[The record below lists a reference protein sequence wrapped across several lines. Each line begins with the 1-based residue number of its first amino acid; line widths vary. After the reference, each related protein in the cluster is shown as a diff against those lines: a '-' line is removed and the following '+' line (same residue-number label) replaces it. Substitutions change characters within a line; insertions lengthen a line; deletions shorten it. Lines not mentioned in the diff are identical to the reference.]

1 MSLTLNRIIKI
12 LSPIKIESIFLTIF
26 LFLAS
31 PEVPAE
37 KTSGD
42 SLNES
47 RCHKMRIEV

>member
-1 MSLTLNRIIKI
+1 MSLTLNSIIKI
-12 LSPIKIESIFLTIF
+12 LSPIKFESIFRTIF
-26 LFLAS
+26 LFLEG

-47 RCHKMRIEV
+47 